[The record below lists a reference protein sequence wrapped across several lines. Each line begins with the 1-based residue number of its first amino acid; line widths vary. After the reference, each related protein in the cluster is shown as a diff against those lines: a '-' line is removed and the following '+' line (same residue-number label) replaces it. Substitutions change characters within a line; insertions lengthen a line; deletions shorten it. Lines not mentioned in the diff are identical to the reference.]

1 MIFPEFSPT
10 PESPVLVIG
19 GAGVDMVGR
28 LKAELKPGVSNP
40 ANIRISFG
48 GIGRNVA
55 ENLVRLGQPVRLIT
69 AIGDDLVGE
78 QLVDLIEAAGVDVSA
93 ILRSDEH
100 STGSYLGVINS
111 GGTLHFALDDINA
124 ASAITPAYLHAH
136 EEMFQDVSLVF
147 VDANLPVNTLRTV
160 FSLAGKAHLP
170 VCADPT
176 SPSLAKRLQSH
187 LARLQMISPN
197 GAEAAI
203 LCDRPFQ
210 ASKRQEAID
219 AAKCLVGQGVQLVLL
234 SLAEY
239 GVVYATSETSGHV
252 PAIRTKIVDP
262 TGAGDA
268 LTATV
273 IYSLLNEISLDDAVR
288 LGVTAATLTLQHRG
302 TVIPDLSL
310 EMLYDHLVI

>member
-1 MIFPEFSPT
+1 MIFPEFSPS
-10 PESPVLVIG
+10 PEAPVLVIG

-28 LKAELKPGVSNP
+28 LKAELKPSVSNP

-48 GIGRNVA
+48 GVGRNIA

-69 AIGDDLVGE
+69 AIGDDQVGE
-78 QLVDLIEAAGVDVSA
+78 RLVDLIEAAGVDVSA
-93 ILRSDEH
+93 ILRSHEH
-100 STGSYLGVINS
+100 RTGSYLGVINS
-111 GGTLHFALDDINA
+111 GGTLQFALDDINA
-124 ASAITPAYLHAH
+124 ASAITPPYLHAH
-136 EEMFQDVSLVF
+136 EEMFQDASLVF

-160 FSLAGKAHLP
+160 FSLAGKSHLP

-176 SPSLAKRLQSH
+176 SPSLAKRLQPY
-187 LARLQMISPN
+187 LPRLQMISPN

-273 IYSLLNEISLDDAVR
+273 IFSLLNEISLDDAVR

>member
-10 PESPVLVIG
+10 PEAPVLVIG

-48 GIGRNVA
+48 GVGRNIA
-55 ENLVRLGQPVRLIT
+55 ENLVRLGQPVQLIT
-69 AIGDDLVGE
+69 AIGDDQVGE
-78 QLVDLIEAAGVDVSA
+78 RLVDLIEAAGVDVSA
-93 ILRSDEH
+93 ILRSGEH

-111 GGTLHFALDDINA
+111 NGTLQFALDDINA
-124 ASAITPAYLHAH
+124 ASAITPPYLHAH
-136 EEMFQDVSLVF
+136 EEMFQDASLVF

-160 FSLAGKAHLP
+160 FSLARKAHLP

-176 SPSLAKRLQSH
+176 SPSLAKRLQSY
-187 LARLQMISPN
+187 LPRLQMISPN

-273 IYSLLNEISLDDAVR
+273 IFSLLNEISLDDAVR

>member
-10 PESPVLVIG
+10 PEAPVLVIG

-28 LKAELKPGVSNP
+28 LKAELKQGVSNP

-48 GIGRNVA
+48 GVGRNVA

-100 STGSYLGVINS
+100 STGSYMGVINS

-136 EEMFQDVSLVF
+136 ADLFQGASLVF
-147 VDANLPVNTLRTV
+147 IDANLPVNTLRTV

-219 AAKCLVGQGVQLVLL
+219 AAKCLVGKGVRLALL

-273 IYSLLNEISLDDAVR
+273 IFSLLNEISLDDAVR

>member
-1 MIFPEFSPT
+1 MIFPEFSPS
-10 PESPVLVIG
+10 PEAPVLVIG

-28 LKAELKPGVSNP
+28 LKGELKPSVSNP

-48 GIGRNVA
+48 GVGRNIA

-69 AIGDDLVGE
+69 AIGDDQVGE
-78 QLVDLIEAAGVDVSA
+78 RLVDLIEAAGVDVSA
-93 ILRSDEH
+93 ILRSHEH
-100 STGSYLGVINS
+100 RTGSYLGVINS
-111 GGTLHFALDDINA
+111 GGTLQFALDDINA
-124 ASAITPAYLHAH
+124 ASAITPPYLHAH
-136 EEMFQDVSLVF
+136 EEMFQDASLVF

-160 FSLAGKAHLP
+160 FSLAGKSHLP

-176 SPSLAKRLQSH
+176 SPSLAKRLQPY
-187 LARLQMISPN
+187 LPRLQMISPN

-273 IYSLLNEISLDDAVR
+273 IFSLLNEISLDDAVR

>member
-10 PESPVLVIG
+10 PEAPVLVIG

-48 GIGRNVA
+48 GVGRNVA

-100 STGSYLGVINS
+100 STGSYMGVINS

-136 EEMFQDVSLVF
+136 ADLFQGASLVF
-147 VDANLPVNTLRTV
+147 IDANLPVNTLRTV

-219 AAKCLVGQGVQLVLL
+219 AAKCLVGKGVRLALL

-273 IYSLLNEISLDDAVR
+273 IFSLLNEISLDDAVR

>member
-10 PESPVLVIG
+10 PEAPVLVIG

-28 LKAELKPGVSNP
+28 LKAELKQGVSNP

-48 GIGRNVA
+48 GVGRNVA

-176 SPSLAKRLQSH
+176 SHSLAKRLQSY
-187 LARLQMISPN
+187 LPRLQMISPN

-273 IYSLLNEISLDDAVR
+273 IFSLLNEISLDDAVR